1 MLSTPRMP
9 TLAIISLVLDA
20 HGLIVPDLGPMKK
33 SGKFAGSFE
42 FNNSDNFA

>member
-9 TLAIISLVLDA
+9 TFVIISFVLDA
-20 HGLIVPDLGPMKK
+20 HGLIVPDLGPIKK
-33 SGKFAGSFE
+33 SGKFEGFFE